1 MNTELSLI
9 FSRHKIPENSQEKST
24 KLVTFA
30 ANVNN
35 FVRLLKVEVETVES
49 NKKLPGVVEQVR
61 GTLQQANIACASSRI
76 RFAISLI

>member
-1 MNTELSLI
+1 MELSLTYL
-9 FSRHKIPENSQEKST
+9 RCKIPENSQEKSS
-24 KLVTFA
+24 KLVMFVT
-30 ANVNN
+30 NVNN

-49 NKKLPGVVEQVR
+49 NKKLPGVVEQVH